1 MLASKYNNA
10 NTNMTNRMNTP
21 LNHPGDSSEEPDK
34 LIISQPS
41 ETASEIAENL
51 ILTFASSLEGK
62 QISSFEL
69 VQSLAEFIVSTVR
82 TIEGFDKTPPNFR
95 RILLRNI
102 ELNFDYKDG
111 KDQGIDLSDLLIMGI
126 EEEMGKGLEDN

>member
-21 LNHPGDSSEEPDK
+21 SNHPGDSSEEPDN
-34 LIISQPS
+34 LIVSQPS

-62 QISSFEL
+62 KISSFEL

-126 EEEMGKGLEDN
+126 EEEMGKGLEEN

>member
-1 MLASKYNNA
+1 
-10 NTNMTNRMNTP
+10 MNTP
-21 LNHPGDSSEEPDK
+21 LNHPGDSSEDPDK